1 MIPAGYATYTR
12 TVATTVENKEDILL
26 ILYENLLTEMKKARM
41 GIEDRNPKV
50 KGESI
55 SKALSIITELD
66 CALDNDAGGEI
77 AENLSMLYHYV
88 MDRLTVANIKY
99 DLTALDEAQGIL
111 VELNDGFK
119 EAVSQHKA
127 SATLASS
134 VSRESQFSSSGR
146 LSVAV

>member
-12 TVATTVENKEDILL
+12 VVATTVENKEDILL

-41 GIEDRNPKV
+41 GIEERNPKV

-66 CALDNDAGGEI
+66 CALDNDAGGDI

-88 MDRLTVANIKY
+88 MNNLTVANIKY
-99 DLTALDEAQGIL
+99 DLAALDEAEGVLIA
-111 VELNDGFK
+111 LNDGFK
-119 EAVSQHKA
+119 DAVSQHKA
-127 SATLASS
+127 SGSMPS
-134 VSRESQFSSSGR
+134 ISRESQFLSSGR
-146 LSVAV
+146 LSLAV

>member
-12 TVATTVENKEDILL
+12 VVATTVENKEDILV

-50 KGESI
+50 KGESL
-55 SKALSIITELD
+55 SKAFSIITELD
-66 CALDNDAGGEI
+66 CALDNDAGGDI
-77 AENLSMLYHYV
+77 AENLSILYHYV

-99 DLTALDEAQGIL
+99 DLAALDEAEEVLIA
-111 VELNDGFK
+111 LNDGFK
-119 EAVSQHKA
+119 DAVSQHK
-127 SATLASS
+127 SS
-134 VSRESQFSSSGR
+134 GTMTSVARDAQFSSSGR